1 MANLSK
7 GVVFL
12 EVSNCLD
19 PKHAGISK
27 ITARRFNTSYSRSIL
42 FEDLSGLKFSYTIE
56 KPFSVKNIFAFLNSK
71 FKTIKIID

>member
-12 EVSNCLD
+12 DVSNCLD
-19 PKHAGISK
+19 PKHADIDK
-27 ITARRFNTSYSRSIL
+27 ITARRFNTSYSRSIF

-56 KPFSVKNIFAFLNSK
+56 KPFSVKNILEFLCSK
-71 FKTIKIID
+71 FKIIKIIN